1 MIKIKN
7 LHLENFRG
15 FIDTSID
22 FGNKITCVA
31 GVNGAGKSSCL
42 EALSKSLHALLLPV
56 LNPKFEGIN
65 FQDIKESD
73 INVNAERKYAS
84 VSLSFDYND
93 MNFFQKIDD
102 KCFTR
107 LVEAGD

>member
-22 FGNKITCVA
+22 FGNKITCIA

-42 EALSKSLHALLLPV
+42 EALSKSLHALLRPV
-56 LNPKFEGIN
+56 LNPKFEGVG

-73 INVNAERKYAS
+73 INRS
-84 VSLSFDYND
+84 
-93 MNFFQKIDD
+93 
-102 KCFTR
+102 TT
-107 LVEAGD
+107 